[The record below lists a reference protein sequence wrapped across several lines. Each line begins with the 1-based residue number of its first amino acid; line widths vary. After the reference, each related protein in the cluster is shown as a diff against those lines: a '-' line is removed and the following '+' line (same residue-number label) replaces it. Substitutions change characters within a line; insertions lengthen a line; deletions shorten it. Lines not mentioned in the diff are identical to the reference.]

1 MKTYPF
7 LAVFICLCVN
17 TAAQEYSFKYG
28 KITPDELRM
37 TLYEPEPDAPAVFI
51 YDDTDIHYS
60 FGNSIQLLCYRTVKI
75 KVFKDEGVKWGDV
88 AIDFGNYQLSKE
100 VVSRIDAAAYNLVD
114 GKTVKTQLKRQNI
127 FEEVLDEHTKRLK
140 FSISEVRAGTVIEYR
155 YLLTSDFIGQIPD
168 VDVQHAIPVVRST
181 AQISIPEYFTHHI
194 HTRGYLTLPVKKEL
208 ENGGAAGFSGFSYT
222 NTKYICNIDRVPSLR
237 KEPYVWHLDDF
248 RAGLEFEIN
257 GLEIP
262 GSLYKSFTRSWADVY
277 VSLDRSEFG
286 RYADI
291 RNPFKDE
298 VAAIVAR
305 NADDERRQ
313 LHEILKFVQSR
324 IAWDGTYRLT
334 PESSPHAAVDKGR
347 GDSGSINFILAA
359 ALRDA
364 GFKPE
369 IILLNPRSAGRLP
382 LTHATDRIRTFVLRT
397 KLKSGE
403 TVYLDAT
410 DLHSDVNVLPT
421 QLLVDHAR
429 LYSPEHP
436 FENWINLSSPAQS
449 IVLSQITARLTEE
462 GELECTETDTETNQA
477 AYDLSRRYSRSE
489 NHDTF
494 VQEYEQR
501 AGITISELTVDGLNT
516 AKARMKLNFRKPVD
530 SGGDFLYICPT
541 IVPFIEKNPFTSQKR
556 QLPVEFS
563 YPYRYRIIVSL
574 MLPEGYTVEELPKSQ
589 RLSACNEGIACTM
602 QLQQQGALMQCLFEF
617 DLSRIIFP
625 ATEYTDLSAFYGFV
639 MDMCNSRIVLK
650 KS

>member
-100 VVSRIDAAAYNLVD
+100 GVSRIDAAAYNLVD

-140 FSISEVRAGTVIEYR
+140 FSIPEVRAGTVIEYR

-262 GSLYKSFTRSWADVY
+262 GSLYKSFTRTWADVY
-277 VSLDRSEFG
+277 ESLDRSEFG
-286 RYADI
+286 VT
-291 RNPFKDE
+291 PTS
-298 VAAIVAR
+298 AIPSR
-305 NADDERRQ
+305 TKWRPSW
-313 LHEILKFVQSR
+313 HETPTTSAGSCTKSSNSYSPAS
-324 IAWDGTYRLT
+324 AWDGTYRLT

-449 IVLSQITARLTEE
+449 VVLSQITARLTEE

-489 NHDTF
+489 NHRHVRT
-494 VQEYEQR
+494 
-501 AGITISELTVDGLNT
+501 GNT
-516 AKARMKLNFRKPVD
+516 S
-530 SGGDFLYICPT
+530 SGP
-541 IVPFIEKNPFTSQKR
+541 
-556 QLPVEFS
+556 
-563 YPYRYRIIVSL
+563 
-574 MLPEGYTVEELPKSQ
+574 
-589 RLSACNEGIACTM
+589 A
-602 QLQQQGALMQCLFEF
+602 
-617 DLSRIIFP
+617 SR
-625 ATEYTDLSAFYGFV
+625 
-639 MDMCNSRIVLK
+639 SR
-650 KS
+650 S

>member
-1 MKTYPF
+1 MDALERYIHDFSSPEEELLHELDRQTHLQVVQPRMLSGHIQGKLLELLVRMLRPRNILEIGTFTGYS
-7 LAVFICLCVN
+7 ALCM
-17 TAAQEYSFKYG
+17 AAGLEEGSVLD
-28 KITPDELRM
+28 TVEVDDEL
-37 TLYEPEPDAPAVFI
+37 EEIAA
-51 YDDTDIHYS
+51 S
-60 FGNSIQLLCYRTVKI
+60 FFCRSPHGHKI
-75 KVFKDEGVKWGDV
+75 
-88 AIDFGNYQLSKE
+88 
-100 VVSRIDAAAYNLVD
+100 R
-114 GKTVKTQLKRQNI
+114 
-127 FEEVLDEHTKRLK
+127 H
-140 FSISEVRAGTVIEYR
+140 
-155 YLLTSDFIGQIPD
+155 
-168 VDVQHAIPVVRST
+168 HVVRRST
-181 AQISIPEYFTHHI
+181 SLRHSDARSIWC
-194 HTRGYLTLPVKKEL
+194 
-208 ENGGAAGFSGFSYT
+208 SY
-222 NTKYICNIDRVPSLR
+222 RVPSLR

-262 GSLYKSFTRSWADVY
+262 GSLYKSFTRTWADVY
-277 VSLDRSEFG
+277 ESLDRSEFG

-334 PESSPHAAVDKGR
+334 PESSPHAAVDKRR

-449 IVLSQITARLTEE
+449 VVLSQITARLTEE

-602 QLQQQGALMQCLFEF
+602 QVQQQGALMQCLFEF

>member
-1 MKTYPF
+1 M
-7 LAVFICLCVN
+7 
-17 TAAQEYSFKYG
+17 
-28 KITPDELRM
+28 
-37 TLYEPEPDAPAVFI
+37 
-51 YDDTDIHYS
+51 
-60 FGNSIQLLCYRTVKI
+60 
-75 KVFKDEGVKWGDV
+75 
-88 AIDFGNYQLSKE
+88 
-100 VVSRIDAAAYNLVD
+100 
-114 GKTVKTQLKRQNI
+114 
-127 FEEVLDEHTKRLK
+127 LDEHTKRLK
-140 FSISEVRAGTVIEYR
+140 FSIPEVRAGTVIEYR

-262 GSLYKSFTRSWADVY
+262 GSLYKSFTRTWADVY
-277 VSLDRSEFG
+277 ESLDRSEFG

-449 IVLSQITARLTEE
+449 VVLSQITARLTEE

-516 AKARMKLNFRKPVD
+516 AKACMKLNFRKPVD

-589 RLSACNEGIACTM
+589 RLSACDEGIACTM

>member
-1 MKTYPF
+1 M
-7 LAVFICLCVN
+7 
-17 TAAQEYSFKYG
+17 
-28 KITPDELRM
+28 
-37 TLYEPEPDAPAVFI
+37 
-51 YDDTDIHYS
+51 
-60 FGNSIQLLCYRTVKI
+60 
-75 KVFKDEGVKWGDV
+75 
-88 AIDFGNYQLSKE
+88 
-100 VVSRIDAAAYNLVD
+100 
-114 GKTVKTQLKRQNI
+114 
-127 FEEVLDEHTKRLK
+127 
-140 FSISEVRAGTVIEYR
+140 
-155 YLLTSDFIGQIPD
+155 
-168 VDVQHAIPVVRST
+168 
-181 AQISIPEYFTHHI
+181 
-194 HTRGYLTLPVKKEL
+194 
-208 ENGGAAGFSGFSYT
+208 
-222 NTKYICNIDRVPSLR
+222 
-237 KEPYVWHLDDF
+237 
-248 RAGLEFEIN
+248 
-257 GLEIP
+257 
-262 GSLYKSFTRSWADVY
+262 
-277 VSLDRSEFG
+277 
-286 RYADI
+286 
-291 RNPFKDE
+291 
-298 VAAIVAR
+298 
-305 NADDERRQ
+305 
-313 LHEILKFVQSR
+313 
-324 IAWDGTYRLT
+324 
-334 PESSPHAAVDKGR
+334 
-347 GDSGSINFILAA
+347 
-359 ALRDA
+359 
-364 GFKPE
+364 
-369 IILLNPRSAGRLP
+369 
-382 LTHATDRIRTFVLRT
+382 RT

-429 LYSPEHP
+429 LYSLEHP

-449 IVLSQITARLTEE
+449 VVLSQITARLTEE

-489 NHDTF
+489 NHYTF

>member
-1 MKTYPF
+1 M
-7 LAVFICLCVN
+7 
-17 TAAQEYSFKYG
+17 
-28 KITPDELRM
+28 
-37 TLYEPEPDAPAVFI
+37 
-51 YDDTDIHYS
+51 
-60 FGNSIQLLCYRTVKI
+60 
-75 KVFKDEGVKWGDV
+75 
-88 AIDFGNYQLSKE
+88 
-100 VVSRIDAAAYNLVD
+100 
-114 GKTVKTQLKRQNI
+114 
-127 FEEVLDEHTKRLK
+127 
-140 FSISEVRAGTVIEYR
+140 
-155 YLLTSDFIGQIPD
+155 
-168 VDVQHAIPVVRST
+168 
-181 AQISIPEYFTHHI
+181 
-194 HTRGYLTLPVKKEL
+194 
-208 ENGGAAGFSGFSYT
+208 
-222 NTKYICNIDRVPSLR
+222 
-237 KEPYVWHLDDF
+237 
-248 RAGLEFEIN
+248 
-257 GLEIP
+257 
-262 GSLYKSFTRSWADVY
+262 
-277 VSLDRSEFG
+277 
-286 RYADI
+286 
-291 RNPFKDE
+291 
-298 VAAIVAR
+298 
-305 NADDERRQ
+305 
-313 LHEILKFVQSR
+313 
-324 IAWDGTYRLT
+324 
-334 PESSPHAAVDKGR
+334 AAVDKGR

-369 IILLNPRSAGRLP
+369 IILLNPRSAERLP

-449 IVLSQITARLTEE
+449 VVLSQITARLTEE

-563 YPYRYRIIVSL
+563 YPYRYRHHRFADAARRLHRGGTAQIATPVRLQRRHRLHDAVAATGSADAMPVRIRPVAHH
-574 MLPEGYTVEELPKSQ
+574 LPRHRIHRPERILRIRHGHV
-589 RLSACNEGIACTM
+589 
-602 QLQQQGALMQCLFEF
+602 QQP
-617 DLSRIIFP
+617 DRS
-625 ATEYTDLSAFYGFV
+625 
-639 MDMCNSRIVLK
+639 
-650 KS
+650 